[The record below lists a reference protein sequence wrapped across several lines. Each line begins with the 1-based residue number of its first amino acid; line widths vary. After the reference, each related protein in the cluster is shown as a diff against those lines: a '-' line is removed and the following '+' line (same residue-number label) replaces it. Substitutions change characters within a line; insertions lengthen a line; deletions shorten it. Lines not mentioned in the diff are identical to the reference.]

1 MNRTNFTRFGL
12 VVVTIVVAAVLFQTP
27 SAQGQITVGTPVINQ
42 VTYSTTI
49 GNEVHNETATN
60 NSAGGTVSLGLTGD
74 WYVPVPVGAAGLAP
88 ELTGI
93 LPISVG
99 NIPVE
104 IDSFD
109 FTPNAKWVNGGGNT
123 TDPVTKWTI
132 TATLYQQGATLPT
145 GTAGPPGY
153 GDPKVK
159 TLTYTD
165 TLTGNGIDIISNTST
180 TDYAP
185 YVLGSGLK
193 YYLAIDD
200 YTSITVGNGYT
211 NSTPTIVV
219 TNEFGGTFGDS
230 YSGLSASFTWH
241 TVPEPSTVALLA
253 LGSIGLVFAH
263 RRFTS

>member
-1 MNRTNFTRFGL
+1 MLTAAAIFG
-12 VVVTIVVAAVLFQTP
+12 VASHSTP
-27 SAQGQITVGTPVINQ
+27 ANAQITVGTPVINQ
-42 VTYSTTI
+42 VNYSTTI

-60 NSAGGTVSLGLTGD
+60 NSVAGTVGLTLTGD
-74 WYVPVPVGAAGLAP
+74 WYVPVPVGVAGLAP

-99 NIPVE
+99 NLPVQ

-109 FTPNAKWVNGGGNT
+109 FTPSAKWVNGGGNT

-132 TATLYQQGATLPT
+132 TATLYQQGATLPM
-145 GTAGPPGY
+145 GNAGPAGY
-153 GDPKVK
+153 SDPMVK
-159 TLTYTD
+159 TLMYSG
-165 TLTGNGIDIISNTST
+165 TLTGNGVDIINNVDT

-200 YTSITVGNGYT
+200 YTSITVGNTYT

-230 YSGLSASFTWH
+230 FTGFSASFTWA
-241 TVPEPSTVALLA
+241 TVPEPSTIALLA
-253 LGSIGLVFAH
+253 AGAAGLLFAR
-263 RRFTS
+263 RRFAPLV